1 MRASS
6 PSRCFGKRHQR
17 RVAALFFLAPAHFS
31 QSGGSAHDDTRPA
44 RLVRRP
50 QRPERPALLGRPR
63 LDTASSA
70 EDSLAIR
77 ASFRCPDAVATGA
90 ASAESAST
98 AEPESAST
106 AEPES
111 ASAAAA
117 EPAAAADA
125 TGAPL
130 ASAEPASAAEPESAA
145 PARRLLLRSGAV
157 ASSVF
162 ATS

>member
-98 AEPESAST
+98 AEPESAS
-106 AEPES
+106 
-111 ASAAAA
+111 AAAA